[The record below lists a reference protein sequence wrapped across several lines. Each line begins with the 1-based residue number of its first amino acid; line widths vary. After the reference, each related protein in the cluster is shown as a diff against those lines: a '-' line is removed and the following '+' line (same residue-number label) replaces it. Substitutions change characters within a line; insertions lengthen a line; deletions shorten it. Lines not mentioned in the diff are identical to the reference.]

1 MSSGRRVLGLVPAAR
16 PLTRQ
21 LGLLRD
27 EGIAQYGAVP
37 RTAGSG
43 RWHQVTARRV
53 LHAHGFVAAFPL
65 PAPRRGECPCSCP
78 HQIHTHII
86 TVYIDYLRTL
96 LPTDP
101 AYVVASSDVDRGRST
116 RALRPKSPPP
126 DWRSTRSPGEVQ
138 LSTHQ
143 ESIRAGKGG
152 DGLLATGIVCLVPTS
167 ERGPEPRDPRLHV
180 RGGGGAAA
188 AARGKCP
195 FPQLV
200 HDSEARSIRCWL
212 YRWFHMLARSSYVVS
227 SHVAQQRLSSGIDVA
242 FCL

>member
-37 RTAGSG
+37 RTAG

-53 LHAHGFVAAFPL
+53 LHAHGFVAAL
-65 PAPRRGECPCSCP
+65 GLSGSATRRMSVFVSTSNS
-78 HQIHTHII
+78 HAHHHSIHRLFENSSADRSGIRNCF
-86 TVYIDYLRTL
+86 LR
-96 LPTDP
+96 P
-101 AYVVASSDVDRGRST
+101 RST

-195 FPQLV
+195 FPHLV

>member
-1 MSSGRRVLGLVPAAR
+1 MELCRAPRAGG
-16 PLTRQ
+16 TRSQ
-21 LGLLRD
+21 RD
-27 EGIAQYGAVP
+27 ERLA
-37 RTAGSG
+37 
-43 RWHQVTARRV
+43 
-53 LHAHGFVAAFPL
+53 AHGFVRFVWAFRS
-65 PAPRRGECPCSCP
+65 ATRRMSVFVSTSNS
-78 HQIHTHII
+78 HAHHHSIHRLFENSSADRSGI
-86 TVYIDYLRTL
+86 RSSL
-96 LPTDP
+96 LPP
-101 AYVVASSDVDRGRST
+101 SLNI
-116 RALRPKSPPP
+116 ALRPKSPPP

-143 ESIRAGKGG
+143 ESIRAGEGG

>member
-1 MSSGRRVLGLVPAAR
+1 MRGNEQRQASAGFGTGSAPVNAPTRTPERRRYRTVWSCAAHRGQVAPGHSETSVLQLTALCGL
-16 PLTRQ
+16 
-21 LGLLRD
+21 
-27 EGIAQYGAVP
+27 YGP
-37 RTAGSG
+37 
-43 RWHQVTARRV
+43 
-53 LHAHGFVAAFPL
+53 F
-65 PAPRRGECPCSCP
+65 APRRGECPCSCP

-101 AYVVASSDVDRGRST
+101 AYVVALLPPSLNI
-116 RALRPKSPPP
+116 ALRPKSPPP
-126 DWRSTRSPGEVQ
+126 DWRSTRSPGEAQ

-195 FPQLV
+195 FPHLV

>member
-1 MSSGRRVLGLVPAAR
+1 MSVFVS
-16 PLTRQ
+16 T
-21 LGLLRD
+21 
-27 EGIAQYGAVP
+27 
-37 RTAGSG
+37 SNS
-43 RWHQVTARRV
+43 
-53 LHAHGFVAAFPL
+53 HAHHH
-65 PAPRRGECPCSCP
+65 S
-78 HQIHTHII
+78 IHRLFENSSADRSGI
-86 TVYIDYLRTL
+86 RSSL
-96 LPTDP
+96 LPP
-101 AYVVASSDVDRGRST
+101 SLNI
-116 RALRPKSPPP
+116 ALRPKSPPP

>member
-37 RTAGSG
+37 RTAG

-53 LHAHGFVAAFPL
+53 LHAHGFVAAL
-65 PAPRRGECPCSCP
+65 GLSGSATRRMSVFVSTSNS
-78 HQIHTHII
+78 HAHHHSIHRLFENSSADRSGIRNCF
-86 TVYIDYLRTL
+86 LR
-96 LPTDP
+96 
-101 AYVVASSDVDRGRST
+101 RST

-180 RGGGGAAA
+180 RGGGGGGCGG
-188 AARGKCP
+188 AREVPLSPAG
-195 FPQLV
+195 
-200 HDSEARSIRCWL
+200 AR
-212 YRWFHMLARSSYVVS
+212 
-227 SHVAQQRLSSGIDVA
+227 
-242 FCL
+242 

>member
-1 MSSGRRVLGLVPAAR
+1 MELCRAPRAGGNRSQRDESCSSRLSV
-16 PLTRQ
+16 
-21 LGLLRD
+21 GLLV
-27 EGIAQYGAVP
+27 ALSKPSPFAP
-37 RTAGSG
+37 RAS
-43 RWHQVTARRV
+43 RRMSV
-53 LHAHGFVAAFPL
+53 FVSTSNSHAHHH
-65 PAPRRGECPCSCP
+65 S
-78 HQIHTHII
+78 IHRLFENSSADRSGIRNCF
-86 TVYIDYLRTL
+86 LR
-96 LPTDP
+96 
-101 AYVVASSDVDRGRST
+101 RST

-143 ESIRAGKGG
+143 ESIRAGEGG